1 VAPKYVDADMS
12 TVGQE
17 LGENK
22 RRIFNIKY
30 RIPRT
35 WHCAF

>member
-1 VAPKYVDADMS
+1 MS

-30 RIPRT
+30 RMPGT
-35 WHCAF
+35 WPDMAVCLLN